1 MLLIQSSRLKLR
13 TLNESDNIN
22 IFSYASNSEVSKFL
36 NWDIH
41 ADLNDTNN
49 YLSRIILL
57 AKKFPMNNLGIEV
70 NFNNKNFIIG
80 TVGLLPKN
88 FSSPYTF
95 ELGYVLHHDWWGKG
109 YASEAV
115 ITLLKYGF
123 INNDIQRV
131 EAFCATENIKSWKLL
146 EKIGMIREGT
156 RRNFFYKNNNFQ
168 DVFMY

>member
-70 NFNNKNFIIG
+70 NFNNKNF
-80 TVGLLPKN
+80 
-88 FSSPYTF
+88 
-95 ELGYVLHHDWWGKG
+95 
-109 YASEAV
+109 
-115 ITLLKYGF
+115 
-123 INNDIQRV
+123 
-131 EAFCATENIKSWKLL
+131 FC
-146 EKIGMIREGT
+146 
-156 RRNFFYKNNNFQ
+156 
-168 DVFMY
+168 